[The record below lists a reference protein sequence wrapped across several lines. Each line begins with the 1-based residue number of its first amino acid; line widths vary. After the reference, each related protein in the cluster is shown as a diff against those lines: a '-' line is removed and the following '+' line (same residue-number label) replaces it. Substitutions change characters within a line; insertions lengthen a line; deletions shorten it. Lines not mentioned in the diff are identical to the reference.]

1 MWNSNHSARRPISRI
16 PNPNAF
22 TLIELLV
29 VIAIIAILAAI
40 LLPVLAR
47 ARLKAEG
54 VYCMNNERQLLGC
67 WLLYTGDSN
76 DHLVPNVGYA
86 QTAYI
91 ENTVNATWVY
101 GNVSSVPD
109 ETNYTYLLNSL
120 LGPYTK
126 STGIYRCPAD
136 PGNPAGTYRGRSV
149 STNNY
154 MNGTG
159 GDILSNNFTLYQRT
173 SDIRHPDGR
182 FVFLDERSSTLDDGY
197 FEMQMTLNYAGIT
210 AINLPANYHGLTGG
224 LSFADGH
231 AILHKWTT
239 ALFQTP
245 ATISV
250 NDNAPNN
257 ADYIWLMQNTTEPIG
272 GVTSVHLKKARQP
285 KRIQAAI

>member
-1 MWNSNHSARRPISRI
+1 MWNSIGPSRRAMLCI
-16 PNPNAF
+16 PKSNAF

-40 LLPVLAR
+40 LLPVLVR

-54 VYCMNNERQLLGC
+54 VYCMNNEKQLLGC
-67 WLLYTGDSN
+67 WLLYSGDYN
-76 DHLVPNVGYA
+76 DRLVPNVGFA

-91 ENTVNATWVY
+91 ENTINATWVY
-101 GNVSSVPD
+101 GNVSSLPD
-109 ETNYTYLLNSL
+109 ETNVTYLLNSL
-120 LGPYTK
+120 LSSYTK
-126 STGIYRCPAD
+126 SAGIYRCPAD
-136 PGNPAGTYRGRSV
+136 PGNPIGTYRVRSV
-149 STNNY
+149 SMNNY

-159 GDILSNNFTLYQRT
+159 GDILSNNFTLYHRT
-173 SDIRHPDGR
+173 SDIRNPDGR

-197 FEMQMTLNYAGIT
+197 FEMQMTLNYEGIN
-210 AINLPANYHGLTGG
+210 AINLPANYHGLTGD

-250 NDNAPNN
+250 SADAPNN
-257 ADYIWLMQNTTEPIG
+257 ADYIWLMQNTTEPIAST
-272 GVTSVHLKKARQP
+272 TSVHL
-285 KRIQAAI
+285 